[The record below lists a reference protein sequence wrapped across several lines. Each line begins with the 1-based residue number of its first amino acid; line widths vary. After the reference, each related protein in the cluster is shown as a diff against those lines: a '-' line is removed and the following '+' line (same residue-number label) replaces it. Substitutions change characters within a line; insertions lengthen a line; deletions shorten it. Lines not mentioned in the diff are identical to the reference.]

1 MNELVVSEV
10 FGPTIQGEGPL
21 TGRRCGFVRL
31 MACNLHCAWCDT
43 PYTWD
48 ASRFDLSAEG
58 TSTPVDAIVD
68 QVDAMDVGWLVISG
82 GEPLLHQNRPGW
94 RDLLVCMED
103 RGVSVSIETNGT
115 IEPNVVTFGYVDTI
129 VASPKLAHAGDPA
142 RKRLKPDV
150 LRVLADA
157 GAHMKFVAT
166 GPADLDE
173 VAMIVA
179 QAGVPA
185 SNVWV
190 MPEGVMPEAQVAG
203 MQAIAGDV
211 IARGWNLSPRLHVL
225 VWGNERGV

>member
-10 FGPTIQGEGPL
+10 FGPTVQGEGPW

-31 MACNLHCAWCDT
+31 MACNLHCSWCDT

-48 ASRFDLSAEG
+48 ATRFDLSAEG
-58 TSTPVDAIVD
+58 TSTPVAEITAQVEAMNVD
-68 QVDAMDVGWLVISG
+68 WLVISG
-82 GEPLLHQNRPGW
+82 GEPLLHQNRAGW
-94 RDLLVCMED
+94 HDLLVDMAA

-115 IEPNVVTFGYVDTI
+115 IVPNVVTCGYVDTI
-129 VASPKLAHAGDPA
+129 VTSPKLAHAGDPA

-150 LRVLADA
+150 LRMLAED
-157 GAHMKFVAT
+157 GAHFKFVAT

-173 VAMIVA
+173 VDMIVA
-179 QAGVPA
+179 QARVPA
-185 SNVWV
+185 RRVWI
-190 MPEGVMPEAQVAG
+190 MPEGVTPEAQVAG